1 MKKIGLVI
9 LTVITICHFAQA
21 QNLDSALKDYYVQCD
36 KILAVQCLDLMQK
49 GLTEIQESLTLEN
62 SGEIENKYSIEF
74 WFESGFNEPAMDQFI
89 ETILDK
95 YDMYYEKF
103 EDAYSKM
110 VDEISQPV
118 PLETNDKFYIEKLYM
133 KTLKSYLANKDGKLR
148 IVFDKYRNS
157 IINDLL
163 PKAKELSK
171 RDKRTAIMIC
181 QYICDRYRQV
191 VQYVI
196 GECLTYQSYAEN
208 IRLNRTFEGWK

>member
-118 PLETNDKFYIEKLYM
+118 PLETNDKFYIEK
-133 KTLKSYLANKDGKLR
+133 
-148 IVFDKYRNS
+148 
-157 IINDLL
+157 
-163 PKAKELSK
+163 
-171 RDKRTAIMIC
+171 
-181 QYICDRYRQV
+181 
-191 VQYVI
+191 
-196 GECLTYQSYAEN
+196 
-208 IRLNRTFEGWK
+208 

>member
-95 YDMYYEKF
+95 D
-103 EDAYSKM
+103 D
-110 VDEISQPV
+110 
-118 PLETNDKFYIEKLYM
+118 
-133 KTLKSYLANKDGKLR
+133 KLR

-191 VQYVI
+191 
-196 GECLTYQSYAEN
+196 
-208 IRLNRTFEGWK
+208 